1 MDFLTTVLYILLGY
15 YALKL
20 LFRYLAP
27 YILKYVVNRFQ
38 KKMGMDPAAF
48 NTNPK
53 DQKEPTSQSTPKSK
67 KPVGEYIDYEEIE

>member
-27 YILKYVVNRFQ
+27 FILKRAVNRFQ
-38 KKMGMDPAAF
+38 KKMGVDPNTF
-48 NTNPK
+48 NTHPNDKKQP
-53 DQKEPTSQSTPKSK
+53 ETNSTPKSK
-67 KPVGEYIDYEEIE
+67 KTVGEYIDYEEIE